1 MLLDLPV
8 PTVEDRDLDLDV
20 RSVRV
25 TNVVRCGDGFVV
37 QAVGSFPGCSV
48 EDAPATTRVDIELE
62 PSAVGPLSREAAR
75 ELARE
80 LDAVVA
86 RLEQWRVDG
95 TPLRLL
101 AAPGK
106 HLALVDPDGAHVPLP
121 RSA

>member
-8 PTVEDRDLDLDV
+8 PAVDDRDLDLDV
-20 RSVRV
+20 RAVRV
-25 TNVVRCGDGFVV
+25 TNVLRCGDGFVV
-37 QAVGSFPGCSV
+37 QAVGSFPGCSLP
-48 EDAPATTRVDIELE
+48 DAPTTTHVDIELE
-62 PSAVGPLSREAAR
+62 PSAVGPVSREAAR

-80 LDAVVA
+80 LDAVAA
-86 RLEQWRVDG
+86 RLEQWRQAG

-106 HLALVDPDGAHVPLP
+106 HLALVDPDGVYVPLP